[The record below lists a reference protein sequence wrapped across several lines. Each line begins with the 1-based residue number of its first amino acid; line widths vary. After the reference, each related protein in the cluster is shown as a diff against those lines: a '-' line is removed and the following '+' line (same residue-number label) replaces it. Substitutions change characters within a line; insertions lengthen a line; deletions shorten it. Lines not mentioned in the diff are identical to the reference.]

1 MLRIQ
6 RSGGIYTKIKVV
18 SHATLTGNG
27 SARTHNGLSVGLP
40 SDKTWKVELD
50 DSDSSLQEDKNVSD
64 QAGDSVGRFEVRSC
78 VFSVNRNFRV
88 PRSRQFMTNRDGSA
102 C

>member
-27 SARTHNGLSVGLP
+27 SARTHNGLSVCLP

-64 QAGDSVGRFEVRSC
+64 QPGDSVGRFEVRSC